1 MKKAKILWV
10 DDEIPMLKP
19 QILFL
24 EERNF
29 DVVTAT
35 NGDDA
40 IKLVEENDFELV
52 LLDEMMPGLD
62 GLTTLSEIKKIK
74 ETLPV
79 VMITKNEEE
88 GLMNKAISKQ
98 ITDYIIK
105 PINPNQV
112 LMSIKKILLSE
123 EIKKNRI
130 GEEYS
135 EFSAWLNQKLFS
147 EPTWKDWIEI
157 YRRLIDWDLKF
168 DSINDDEMRQ
178 MHIYEK
184 KNCNVEFA
192 NFIESNYPSWIRGKE
207 HPILSPELVEK
218 YVLPNLTRK
227 KTVYFIILD
236 ALRLDQFLVLRPY
249 LEQLFNIHTDFY
261 FSILPTSTP
270 YARNAIF
277 SGMMPE
283 NIAKAYPRYWITTN
297 EEDESSLNRNEHFFF
312 DTQLTRL
319 HAPTTNGSKY
329 VKILNPEEGEFILK
343 KVSHYKKERVVALV
357 YNFLDVL
364 LHHRSQNE
372 ILQEILPND
381 KALRSLTKI
390 WFMNSRFYEALQKIA
405 TQNATV
411 IMTSDHGSIKVAH
424 ATKVIGDRETSSG
437 LRDKHGKN
445 LTCNERQAIKVV
457 NPLDYGLPREN
468 IVENY
473 VFARSD
479 YYFVF
484 PTDFHEYR
492 RKFEGTYQH
501 GGVSMEE
508 MILPVSVLT
517 PKNK

>member
-10 DDEIPMLKP
+10 DDEIPILKP
-19 QILFL
+19 HILFL

-29 DVVTAT
+29 DVATAT

-40 IKLVEENDFELV
+40 IKLVEQNDFDIV

-62 GLTTLSEIKKIK
+62 GLTTLSEIKQIK

-88 GLMNKAISKQ
+88 GLMNKAISRQ

-147 EPTWKDWIEI
+147 GTTWKDWIEI
-157 YRRLIDWDLKF
+157 YSKTVDWDLKF
-168 DSINDDEMRQ
+168 DSINDDEMSQ
-178 MHIYEK
+178 MHAYEK

-192 NFIESNYPSWIRGKE
+192 NFIESTYKSWIQGEE
-207 HPILSPELVEK
+207 HPVFSNELVERFI
-218 YVLPNLTRK
+218 LPNLLRK
-227 KTVYFIILD
+227 KPLYFIILD
-236 ALRLDQFLVLRPY
+236 ALRLDQFLVFRPY
-249 LEQLFNIHTDFY
+249 LEQLFNVHTDFY

-270 YARNAIF
+270 YARNSIF

-283 NIAKAYPRYWITTN
+283 NIARFYPKYWAATN
-297 EEDESSLNRNEHFFF
+297 DDESSLNRYEHFFF
-312 DTQLTRL
+312 DEQLKRL
-319 HAPTTNGSKY
+319 NIPIPNGSNY
-329 VKILNPEEGEFILK
+329 IKILNPDEGEFVVK
-343 KVSHYKKERVVALV
+343 KIPSYKKERLVVLV
-357 YNFLDVL
+357 YNFLDIL
-364 LHHRSQNE
+364 LHHRSKNE

-390 WFMNSRFYEALQKIA
+390 WFMNSKFYEALRQIA
-405 TQNATV
+405 AQDATV
-411 IMTSDHGSIKVAH
+411 ILTTDHGSIKVAH
-424 ATKVIGDRETSSG
+424 ATKVIGDREASAG

-445 LTCNERQAIKVV
+445 LTCNERQAIKVA

-473 VFARSD
+473 IFARSD

-484 PTDFHEYR
+484 PTDFSEYR

-508 MILPVSVLT
+508 MILPVSILT
-517 PKNK
+517 SKKK